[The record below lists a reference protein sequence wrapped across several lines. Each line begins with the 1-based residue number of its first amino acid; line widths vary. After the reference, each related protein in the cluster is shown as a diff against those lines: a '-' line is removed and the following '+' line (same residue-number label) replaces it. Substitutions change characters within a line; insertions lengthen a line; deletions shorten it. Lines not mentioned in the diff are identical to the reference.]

1 MHLTADREGRIQEE
15 NGMQDTLLEWMYTH
29 RTGRTLLR
37 LLIRPFISKIG
48 GKFLE
53 SGISR
58 FMIAPFIRSH
68 SIHMKE
74 YEEEEYRSYNDF
86 FKRKLKPEARSISME
101 PEDFIS
107 PCDSRLSVCRISGQE
122 RFRIKHAGYTLESL
136 LKDKRLAAKYAG
148 GYIWIFRLC
157 VEDYHHYIYVDNG
170 RELLRRRISGVFH
183 TVNPAAGDRVPIYKE
198 NTREYSVVKTE
209 NFGEVIQMEVGAMFV
224 GRIENR
230 RKQERVKR
238 GQEKGNFAFGGS
250 TVILVTREG
259 RVRPDED
266 ILENSM
272 RGIETK
278 VKLGERVGK
287 AGHCQT
293 A

>member
-1 MHLTADREGRIQEE
+1 MHLAADRQGRIQEE
-15 NGMQDTLLEWMYTH
+15 NGMQDRLLEWMYTH
-29 RTGRTLLR
+29 RMGQAMLR
-37 LLIRPFISKIG
+37 LLICPSVSRIG
-48 GKFLE
+48 GKLLE

-58 FMIAPFIRSH
+58 FMIEPFIKSH
-68 SIHMKE
+68 SINMKE

-86 FKRKLKPEARSISME
+86 FKRKLKPDARSISMN

-107 PCDSRLSVCRISGQE
+107 PCDSRLSVYRISGQE
-122 RFRIKHAGYTLESL
+122 QFQVKHAEYTLKSL
-136 LKDKRLAAKYAG
+136 LRDKKLASKYAG

-170 RELLRRRISGVFH
+170 RELLRRRISGAFH

-198 NTREYSVVKTE
+198 NTREYSIVKTE
-209 NFGEVIQMEVGAMFV
+209 NFGEVIQMEVGAMLV

-230 RKQERVKR
+230 RKQECVKR

-266 ILENSM
+266 ILGNSGK
-272 RGIETK
+272 GIETK

-287 AGHCQT
+287 FDIDFCR
-293 A
+293 